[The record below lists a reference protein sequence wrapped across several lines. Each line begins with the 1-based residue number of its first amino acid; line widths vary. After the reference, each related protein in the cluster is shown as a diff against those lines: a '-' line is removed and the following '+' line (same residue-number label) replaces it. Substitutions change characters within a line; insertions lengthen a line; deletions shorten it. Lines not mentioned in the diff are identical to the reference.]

1 MKKLLIGTAVTV
13 LGLTGCFGM
22 SAKAAENQCL
32 QRVIVLNG
40 NQTVDCQDT
49 DCQKILGNCQENGN
63 YNIADICEKLGQ
75 CDISGI
81 QNILCGNQ
89 KPENQKPENQ
99 QPENQKPENQKPE
112 QADKTFARQVADLV
126 NEERAK
132 AGLEAVTVDE
142 KIESAALVRAKEIE
156 LSFSHT
162 RPDGRSFSTV
172 LTENGISFQSS
183 GENIAWGQSSP
194 EEVMN
199 GWMNSSGH
207 RANILNP
214 DFKKIGVGFYQNQ
227 AGRKFWTQLFVK

>member
-1 MKKLLIGTAVTV
+1 MKKILIGTALTV

-22 SAKAAENQCL
+22 SAKGAENQCL
-32 QRVIVLNG
+32 QRVFVLN
-40 NQTVDCQDT
+40 
-49 DCQKILGNCQENGN
+49 
-63 YNIADICEKLGQ
+63 
-75 CDISGI
+75 
-81 QNILCGNQ
+81 GNQ
-89 KPENQKPENQ
+89 KPENQE
-99 QPENQKPENQKPE
+99 PE